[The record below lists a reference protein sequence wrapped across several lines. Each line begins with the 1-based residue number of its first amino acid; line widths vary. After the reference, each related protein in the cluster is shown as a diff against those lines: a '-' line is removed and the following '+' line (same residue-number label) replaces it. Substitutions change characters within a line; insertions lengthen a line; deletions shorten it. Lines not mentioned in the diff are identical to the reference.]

1 MADAGALLLS
11 RERTPP
17 MPTLPL
23 RSGTLA
29 ETELAQSVAKLSTL
43 NDSGVTGLVT
53 GAPSSQGFR
62 SAKHTPQEWNE
73 SNYQKYYQ
81 SFSDR
86 DNAERVRHE
95 SKKTAAETAAQT
107 QRTQQDSTKK
117 LEERIHDI
125 HFWKEELNREIDE
138 IRNETDLL
146 CAQKKRLENAL
157 DATDV
162 PLMIAQDNLRCRA
175 RRREVDLVQD
185 NVELQ
190 LNKEVSIIMK
200 VRDLL
205 QRTIAESDKQIKLN
219 RGGKH
224 KLTMDW
230 SDKLEAF
237 RLDEKCASLNN
248 NSTDIQY
255 HEGSAKFEE
264 IASDPESW
272 AKFSHDNI
280 VRAEHE
286 RMASIQLRNLID
298 NILTDTSNDMR
309 EQCNTVDSA
318 FAKRVEEVHNAL
330 TQMQNHLKKVIDEV
344 ADMEKNI
351 NDLKQAIKDKE
362 APMKVAQTRLHI
374 RTGRPNVELCR
385 DPAQYKLIGEV
396 GEIQQSI
403 DNLTQRLADSEASL
417 KDLMDTRMTLEKE
430 ITVKKNS
437 LFVDKDKCMTTR
449 TRYPTT
455 SKLVGYQ

>member
-1 MADAGALLLS
+1 MALLLS
-11 RERTPP
+11 KERTPP
-17 MPTLPL
+17 MPQPSADAL
-23 RSGTLA
+23 RSGTMI
-29 ETELAQSVAKLSTL
+29 ENELAASVAKLSTL
-43 NDSGVTGLVT
+43 NDSGVTGLAT
-53 GAPSSQGFR
+53 GLPASQGFR
-62 SAKHTPQEWNE
+62 SAKHTPAEWNE

-86 DNAERVRHE
+86 DNAERVRYE
-95 SKKTAAETAAQT
+95 SKQTASETEAQT

-125 HFWKEELNREIDE
+125 HFWKEELNREIE
-138 IRNETDLL
+138 EVRNETDLL

-157 DATDV
+157 DATDI
-162 PLMIAQDNLRCRA
+162 PLMIAQDNLKCRA
-175 RRREVDLVQD
+175 RRQEVDLVQD

-190 LNKEVSIIMK
+190 LNKEVEIIMK
-200 VRDLL
+200 VQDLL
-205 QRTIAESDKQIKLN
+205 RRTIAQTDKQIKLN
-219 RGGKH
+219 RGAKH

-237 RLDEKCASLNN
+237 KIDEKCASLNN

-255 HEGSAKFEE
+255 HEGSARFEE

-272 AKFSHDNI
+272 ARFSHDNI

-309 EQCNTVDSA
+309 EQCNTVDTA
-318 FAKRVEEVHNAL
+318 FAKRVEEVHNSL
-330 TQMQNHLKKVIDEV
+330 TQMQNHLKKTIDEI
-344 ADMEKNI
+344 ADMENNVKM
-351 NDLKQAIKDKE
+351 LKQAIKDKE
-362 APMKVAQTRLHI
+362 APMKVAQTRLYH
-374 RTGRPNVELCR
+374 RTSRPNVELCR
-385 DPAQYKLIGEV
+385 DPAQYRMIGEV

-403 DNLTQRLADSEASL
+403 DNLTQKLAESEASL

-430 ITVKKNS
+430 ISVKKNS
-437 LFVDKDKCMTTR
+437 LFIDKDKCMTVR